1 MACLLSRKACAAY
14 LGVSLRTVR
23 YWDAGRHQVPWAV
36 VRLLRFVR
44 LGDLGALEPAWAGFV
59 LNRRGLF
66 SPDGRCFPVDALR
79 CWWQVV
85 EQARFWREDYDRK
98 AQARRQASRDR
109 REPVTLAVPMPPD
122 GGAFDLVH
130 AADVEAQAVAREVVR
145 CPVPPAT
152 ALTASRPLA
161 AATPPQTMPIGAG
174 EPTPKARQAEQPH
187 RAQCAGPAAGLSGP
201 RVASRYARRRAMA
214 QNDMGREA
222 FEYVTCPLPR
232 DINMVSFWRHNE
244 PDIDVSFGGCTMREM
259 ALHCELPAVSWV
271 PPVVPSANRGPTNLN
286 GTYFDVNQTSLAR
299 SSCNGVTS

>member
-98 AQARRQASRDR
+98 AQVRRQAACDR
-109 REPVTLAVPMPPD
+109 REPAMLATPMPPD
-122 GGAFDLVH
+122 GSAFDLVH
-130 AADVEAQAVAREVVR
+130 AAGVEAQAVAREAVR
-145 CPVPPAT
+145 CPVPPST
-152 ALTASRPLA
+152 ALTAYRHVPAL
-161 AATPPQTMPIGAG
+161 TPPPTWPNDAA

-187 RAQCAGPAAGLSGP
+187 RAQRAGPAAGLSGHG
-201 RVASRYARRRAMA
+201 VASRYARRRAA
-214 QNDMGREA
+214 VERSA
-222 FEYVTCPLPR
+222 FGYVTRPLLCG
-232 DINMVSFWRHNE
+232 INMTSFWCHKR
-244 PDIDVSFGGCTMREM
+244 PDVGVFFGGCTMQKM
-259 ALHCELPAVSWV
+259 ALQCGLPAVSWA

-299 SSCNGVTS
+299 SSCNGVAS

>member
-98 AQARRQASRDR
+98 AQARREASCDR
-109 REPVTLAVPMPPD
+109 REPVTLASPIPPD
-122 GGAFDLVH
+122 GGALDLVPL
-130 AADVEAQAVAREVVR
+130 ADREVWAVAGHVARNPDPITTTPE
-145 CPVPPAT
+145 T
-152 ALTASRPLA
+152 AFRPSTA
-161 AATPPQTMPIGAG
+161 AAPPRITPNGAA
-174 EPTPKARQAEQPH
+174 EPTQGDRQSGKPH
-187 RAQCAGPAAGLSGP
+187 RARSAGPAADLSGSW
-201 RVASRYARRRAMA
+201 VASRYARRHRAA
-214 QNDMGREA
+214 RSAAG
-222 FEYVTCPLPR
+222 L
-232 DINMVSFWRHNE
+232 VSFLKQVRRE
-244 PDIDVSFGGCTMREM
+244 GQEVSVSAALGRCPDG
-259 ALHCELPAVSWV
+259 L
-271 PPVVPSANRGPTNLN
+271 
-286 GTYFDVNQTSLAR
+286 
-299 SSCNGVTS
+299 